1 MFAKQTCVSASLVAL
16 LGGSVTAYA
25 DADPEEPVSGEVHLE
40 ADRPVPEPPPEK
52 PRRGVFAIGAG
63 YSSVE
68 SFVAMATIAQP
79 DLFGTGDGL
88 ALTARISKLRQLFAL
103 RFTDPS
109 LFRSGYAL
117 TADLFHDERV
127 LPGFT
132 RVSSG
137 GALTLSREVAPH
149 LHAFATYR
157 LEQVSQRTDVAWIA
171 RSIRDVAPLDPL
183 LSSLRGGLEYNT
195 LDDPL
200 LPTRGTRIGGSI
212 EVADRRLGSDVNLL
226 RTEAWA
232 STHAP
237 LGPLTLHLGGR
248 MSAVS
253 GEVPRT
259 ERLFLDPREVRGFM
273 PGELGPLDGWGM
285 PAGGT
290 MKVTGRAELELPL
303 IRKAGISAVGF
314 LDAGGVLERG
324 LGASGM
330 SYGVGFVWR
339 SPIGPLRFDWAW
351 RPDGGPPVFGFG
363 IGL

>member
-1 MFAKQTCVSASLVAL
+1 
-16 LGGSVTAYA
+16 
-25 DADPEEPVSGEVHLE
+25 
-40 ADRPVPEPPPEK
+40 
-52 PRRGVFAIGAG
+52 
-63 YSSVE
+63 
-68 SFVAMATIAQP
+68 
-79 DLFGTGDGL
+79 
-88 ALTARISKLRQLFAL
+88 
-103 RFTDPS
+103 
-109 LFRSGYAL
+109 
-117 TADLFHDERV
+117 
-127 LPGFT
+127 
-132 RVSSG
+132 
-137 GALTLSREVAPH
+137 
-149 LHAFATYR
+149 
-157 LEQVSQRTDVAWIA
+157 
-171 RSIRDVAPLDPL
+171 
-183 LSSLRGGLEYNT
+183 
-195 LDDPL
+195 
-200 LPTRGTRIGGSI
+200 
-212 EVADRRLGSDVNLL
+212 
-226 RTEAWA
+226 
-232 STHAP
+232 
-237 LGPLTLHLGGR
+237 